1 MVLARAILAPGGYGA
16 ILLCEGHR
24 KEIYGHE
31 EDTTNGRMELT
42 ALVEALKVPS
52 PRVKSR

>member
-42 ALVEALKVPS
+42 AAGRGAESAQVPE
-52 PRVKSR
+52 